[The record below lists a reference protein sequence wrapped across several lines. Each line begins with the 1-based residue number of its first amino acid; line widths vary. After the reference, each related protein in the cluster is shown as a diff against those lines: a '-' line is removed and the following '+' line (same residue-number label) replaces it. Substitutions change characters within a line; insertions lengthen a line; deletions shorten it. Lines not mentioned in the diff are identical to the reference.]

1 MKSLRTL
8 LFTLICLTFSKS
20 CFAQAPQ
27 FDLAEYQQF
36 LEQHRNMTTS
46 ELLEMYPTGDFKED
60 ANIQWES
67 VLYSDLIE
75 TKYNLTDDEKSLLR
89 KNGFVVTERLRKD
102 SFIEQ

>member
-36 LEQHRNMTTS
+36 LEQHIDMTTP
-46 ELLEMYPTGDFKED
+46 EPFNKTMTAMNRTMDEIEKILE
-60 ANIQWES
+60 
-67 VLYSDLIE
+67 
-75 TKYNLTDDEKSLLR
+75 R
-89 KNGFVVTERLRKD
+89 KGK
-102 SFIEQ
+102 